1 MGQKKDHT
9 SMGARRSTPAGLRLI
24 ALAAV
29 GLLAMQPGLS
39 QGQSQA
45 GRTSGLPVPRF
56 VSLDAD
62 PVNVR
67 FGPGRQY
74 PVNWVFAREGLP
86 VMIVAEFD
94 NWRKIRDHEGK
105 EGWIHSSLLSS
116 RRTFMVSGQ
125 IRELHRT
132 ASEGARVVLRA
143 EPGVVGDLLN
153 CEGEWCHVEIEG
165 RRGWLQR
172 SDFWGVLP
180 DEVIG

>member
-1 MGQKKDHT
+1 
-9 SMGARRSTPAGLRLI
+9 MGARRTTPACRWLV

-116 RRTFMVSGQ
+116 RRTFMVSGE
-125 IRELHRT
+125 IRELRRT
-132 ASEGARVVLRA
+132 ASEDARVVLRA

-153 CEGEWCHVEIEG
+153 CQGEWCHVEIEG

-172 SDFWGVLP
+172 PDLWGVLP

>member
-116 RRTFMVSGQ
+116 RRTFMVSGD
-125 IRELHRT
+125 IRELRRT
-132 ASEGARVVLRA
+132 ASEDARVVLRA

-153 CEGEWCHVEIEG
+153 CQGEWCHVEIEG

-172 SDFWGVLP
+172 PDLWGVLP